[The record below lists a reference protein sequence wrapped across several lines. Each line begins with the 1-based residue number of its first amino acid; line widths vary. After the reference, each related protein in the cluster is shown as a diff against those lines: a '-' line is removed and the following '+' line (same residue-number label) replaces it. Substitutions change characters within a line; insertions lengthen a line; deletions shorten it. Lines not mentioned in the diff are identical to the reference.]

1 MEVSDAGAGPSFN
14 CHVNLIRVGENL
26 PKQKLALDWGHRV
39 IHARLLYLA
48 GEGASV

>member
-1 MEVSDAGAGPSFN
+1 MEVSEAWAGTAFN
-14 CHVNLIRVGENL
+14 CHVNLTIVAENF
-26 PKQKLALDWGHRV
+26 PKQKLSLDWGHRV